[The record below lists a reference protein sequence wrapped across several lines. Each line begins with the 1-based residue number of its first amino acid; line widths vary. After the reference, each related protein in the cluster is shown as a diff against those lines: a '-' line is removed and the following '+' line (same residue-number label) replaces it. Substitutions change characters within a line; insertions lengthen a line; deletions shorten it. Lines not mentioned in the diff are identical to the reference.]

1 MRVIW
6 EVVAIDKVMVLY
18 SVGRMRVFKVIADKE
33 GLLLVLQCFFH
44 LDELGLV
51 WTLFFEL
58 LCMLIDVLY
67 SVCLVSVCMCV
78 SLFRYFFSLVLCSLT
93 FILCMAVI
101 LQFFFG

>member
-51 WTLFFEL
+51 WTLEGILFSSFIISIFFKW
-58 LCMLIDVLY
+58 
-67 SVCLVSVCMCV
+67 VS
-78 SLFRYFFSLVLCSLT
+78 
-93 FILCMAVI
+93 
-101 LQFFFG
+101 